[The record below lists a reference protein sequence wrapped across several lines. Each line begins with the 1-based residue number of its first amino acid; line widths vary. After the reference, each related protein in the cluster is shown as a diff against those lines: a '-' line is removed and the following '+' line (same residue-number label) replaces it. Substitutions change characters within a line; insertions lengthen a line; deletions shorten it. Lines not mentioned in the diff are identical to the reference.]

1 LSPIARELRGEI
13 SMCGRFT
20 FHTPLLDWLCAFF
33 PQAQAVWPTAVAS
46 LATKFPLLFQARY
59 NIAPTQL
66 VWVIPQRSK
75 HGSSAKSGSAQ
86 DFISDLSSDPPE
98 IVPMRWGLLP
108 AWADSPRIAYTM
120 INARCETLL
129 EKPTYR
135 PLVDSNRC
143 IVIADGYYEWKQS
156 SDSDKTPKQPFWIHH
171 KSQAPLAFAGLW
183 TINKKLD
190 SNGILSATI
199 VTTEANADTQAV
211 HDRMPVLIS
220 PEEQSA
226 GRWLNPD
233 INAKEVADLLVPP
246 LAGLLDTR
254 AVSTRVNA
262 TRNQGPDL
270 IEP

>member
-1 LSPIARELRGEI
+1 
-13 SMCGRFT
+13 MCGRFT

-33 PQAQAVWPTAVAS
+33 PQAQAVWPTAVATLS
-46 LATKFPLLFQARY
+46 TKFPLLCQPRY

-66 VWVIPQRSK
+66 VWVIPQRNK
-75 HGSSAKSGSAQ
+75 HGITTKGSGTTSSSKESSGAL
-86 DFISDLSSDPPE
+86 DFFGDLSGDPLE

-135 PLVDSNRC
+135 PLVDSHRC

-156 SDSDKTPKQPFWIHH
+156 SDSEKTPKQPFWIYH
-171 KSQAPLAFAGLW
+171 KTQEPLAFAGLW
-183 TINKKLD
+183 TLNKKLD
-190 SNGILSATI
+190 SDGILSTTI
-199 VTTEANADTQAV
+199 VTTEANGDTQAV

-220 PEEQSA
+220 PDEQSA
-226 GRWLNPD
+226 GRWLNPE
-233 INAKEVADLLVPP
+233 INAKGIADLLVPP
-246 LAGLLDTR
+246 PAGLLDTR
-254 AVSTRVNA
+254 PVSTRVNA

>member
-1 LSPIARELRGEI
+1 
-13 SMCGRFT
+13 M
-20 FHTPLLDWLCAFF
+20 
-33 PQAQAVWPTAVAS
+33 
-46 LATKFPLLFQARY
+46 
-59 NIAPTQL
+59 
-66 VWVIPQRSK
+66 
-75 HGSSAKSGSAQ
+75 
-86 DFISDLSSDPPE
+86 
-98 IVPMRWGLLP
+98 
-108 AWADSPRIAYTM
+108 
-120 INARCETLL
+120 
-129 EKPTYR
+129 
-135 PLVDSNRC
+135 
-143 IVIADGYYEWKQS
+143 
-156 SDSDKTPKQPFWIHH
+156 
-171 KSQAPLAFAGLW
+171 
-183 TINKKLD
+183 NKKLD

>member
-1 LSPIARELRGEI
+1 
-13 SMCGRFT
+13 MCGRFT

-46 LATKFPLLFQARY
+46 LATKFPLLFQPRY

-66 VWVIPQRSK
+66 VWVIPQRNAQA
-75 HGSSAKSGSAQ
+75 SSVEA
-86 DFISDLSSDPPE
+86 FFSDLSIDPPE

-129 EKPTYR
+129 EKPTFR
-135 PLVDSNRC
+135 PLVDSHRC
-143 IVIADGYYEWKQS
+143 IVIADGYYEWKQT
-156 SDSDKTPKQPFWIHH
+156 SDSEKTPKQPFWIYP
-171 KSQAPLAFAGLW
+171 KTQVPLAFAGLW
-183 TINKKLD
+183 TLNKKLD

-199 VTTEANADTQAV
+199 ITTEANGDTQAV

-220 PEEQSA
+220 PDGHSA
-226 GRWLNPD
+226 GRWLNAE
-233 INAKEVADLLVPP
+233 INAKDVAQLLVRPP
-246 LAGLLDTR
+246 TGILNTR
-254 AVSTRVNA
+254 PVSTRVNA